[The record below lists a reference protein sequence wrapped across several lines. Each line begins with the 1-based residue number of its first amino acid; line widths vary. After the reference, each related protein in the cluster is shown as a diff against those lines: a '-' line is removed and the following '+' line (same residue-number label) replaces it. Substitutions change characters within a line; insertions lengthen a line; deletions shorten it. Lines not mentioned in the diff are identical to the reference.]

1 MRIFLGN
8 NRLSGGFTLVEVLV
22 AIVVLSIGLLG
33 LAALQITSLQFNS
46 NSYLRTQATVV
57 AYDLIDRMR
66 SNRAAFAA
74 NAYHVPTTSAADTMV
89 TTTYQG
95 CKSSSCDC
103 QGSACSISNLAIY
116 DLGQWYELT
125 DNLLP
130 GSLTNRPTITR
141 NSVTNEAT
149 IDIKWTEKDVQQS
162 KSWTVRL

>member
-74 NAYHVPTTSAADTMV
+74 NSYHVPTTSAAA
-89 TTTYQG
+89 TTVSTYG
-95 CKSSSCDC
+95 SCKSSSCDC
-103 QGSACSISNLAIY
+103 QGSACSTSNLAIY

-125 DNLLP
+125 DILLP

-141 NSVTNEAT
+141 NPATNEAT